1 MSFYINNSN
10 PNRPGS
16 VNASALN
23 GICEKVL
30 IEVNKVFDAC
40 MSREDNDPYVLT
52 VSDFNPANPTF
63 PLNFITVD
71 SIPNQPATIVSA
83 NIERLEQKPNFAN
96 VTVTFSIPLQ
106 VNYTD
111 ANGIHGTASSTVNV
125 TRTVVLFVPQD
136 SLSPVQVSAFAFFSS
151 QLGSFTDNNTL
162 SVTGCL
168 QVIIKIVAL
177 VDLLVPSFGY
187 PCLPPCH
194 TMNDESEACPN
205 FLTQPVYP
213 GTR

>member
-10 PNRPGS
+10 PNRPGAI
-16 VNASALN
+16 NASALN

-40 MSREDNDPYVLT
+40 MSREEDDPYTLT
-52 VSDFNPANPTF
+52 VSNFNPANPTY

-96 VTVTFSIPLQ
+96 VTVNFSIPLQ

-111 ANGIHGTASSTVNV
+111 ANGVHGTASSTVNI

-136 SLSPVQVSAFAFFSS
+136 SLSPVQVSAFAYFSS
-151 QLGSFTDNNTL
+151 QLGSFTDNNTI

-168 QVIIKIVAL
+168 QIIIKIVAL
-177 VDLLVPSFGY
+177 VDLLIPSFGY

-194 TMNDESEACPN
+194 ETSESSSACPN

>member
-10 PNRPGS
+10 PNRPGVINS
-16 VNASALN
+16 SALN
-23 GICEKVL
+23 SICEKVL

-40 MSREDNDPYVLT
+40 MTREENDPYILT
-52 VSDFNPANPTF
+52 VSNFNPANPTF

-83 NIERLEQKPNFAN
+83 NIERLENKPNFAN
-96 VTVTFSIPLQ
+96 VTVNFSIPLQ

-111 ANGIHGTASSTVNV
+111 ANGVSGTASSTLNV
-125 TRTVVLFVPQD
+125 TRTSVLFVPQD
-136 SLSPVQVSAFAFFSS
+136 SLSPIQVSAFAFFSS
-151 QLGSFTDNNTL
+151 QIGTFTDNNTL

-177 VDLLVPSFGY
+177 VDLLIPSFGY

-194 TMNDESEACPN
+194 EIKENASACPSFIN
-205 FLTQPVYP
+205 QPIYP